1 MASRTKDAFEKELRL
16 LVWELRD
23 NPYRRFLVAFLLIW
37 AIPFLTIVYLVTH
50 GTEDPS
56 QLSLDSTWLILL
68 LLFVSSVGG
77 GLLALKMLNNILDK
91 LVAYFIRA
99 KRQDELKSR
108 FVATISHELKSPL
121 MVLQTNFSNLSA
133 GFAGPI
139 TENQQ
144 AIVSTCQNVID
155 RMDQLIVGV
164 LELYKIEAGM
174 ITLNLTNCDA
184 AHLLH
189 AQLSEM
195 SSLFAQKGIEVIS
208 KITQSALPVRWD
220 GPKMSIVFN
229 NLLSNALKYTPGK
242 GTVSTELEVLDDF
255 LKFEIQNT
263 GEQIPKEHLETIFA
277 RFEKLHPEMQGYG
290 LGLAISRDIIEAH
303 GGRIWAESR
312 PLRNCFIIYVPK
324 EAGKTNG

>member
-1 MASRTKDAFEKELRL
+1 MASRTKEAFEKELRL

-37 AIPFLTIVYLVTH
+37 AIPFLTIVYLVMY
-50 GTEDPS
+50 GTEGPS
-56 QLSLDSTWLILL
+56 QLSIDSTWLILL
-68 LLFVSSVGG
+68 LLFAISVGG
-77 GLLALKMLNNILDK
+77 GLLALRMLNNILDK

-121 MVLQTNFSNLSA
+121 MVLQTNFSNMSA

-144 AIVSTCQNVID
+144 AIVETCQKVID
-155 RMDQLIVGV
+155 RMDQLIVSV
-164 LELYKIEAGM
+164 LDLYKIESGM
-174 ITLNLTNCDA
+174 ITLKLTACDA
-184 AHLLH
+184 AQLLQ
-189 AQLSEM
+189 AQQSEM

-208 KITQSALPVRWD
+208 KIPQSAFPVRWD

-229 NLLSNALKYTPGK
+229 NLLSNALKYTPEK
-242 GTVSTELEVLDDF
+242 GRVSTELEALDDF
-255 LKFEIQNT
+255 LKFEIQNA
-263 GEQIPKEHLETIFA
+263 GEQIPKENLETIFA
-277 RFEKLHPEMQGYG
+277 RFEKLHPEVEGYG

-303 GGRIWAESR
+303 GGRIWAESH
-312 PLRNCFIIYVPK
+312 PPKNCFIIYIPK
-324 EAGKTNG
+324 EAGITNG